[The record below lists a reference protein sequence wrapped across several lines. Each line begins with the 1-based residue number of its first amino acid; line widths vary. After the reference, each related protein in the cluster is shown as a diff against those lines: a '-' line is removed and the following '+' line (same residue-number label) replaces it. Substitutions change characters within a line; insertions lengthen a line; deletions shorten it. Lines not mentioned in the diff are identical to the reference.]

1 MEIKL
6 VDIKKDEEHNVIIG
20 HTHFIKTIEDV
31 YEALVT
37 SVPGI
42 KFGVAFCEAS
52 QKRLI
57 RHSGTDEELEKLA
70 IENAERI
77 GAGHTFV
84 IILGNAYPIN
94 VMKDLKSVDEI
105 VSIYCATANPVK
117 VVVAEEGEQRAVIG
131 VMDGLTPLGV
141 EGEEDIKER
150 KEFLRKIGYK
160 Q

>member
-20 HTHFIKTIEDV
+20 HTHFIKTVEDV

-57 RHSGTDEELEKLA
+57 RHSGTDEALEKLA

-105 VSIYCATANPVK
+105 VGIYCATANPVK

-141 EGEEDIKER
+141 EGDEDIKER

>member
-141 EGEEDIKER
+141 EGDEDIKER

>member
-57 RHSGTDEELEKLA
+57 RHSGTDEALEKIA

-105 VSIYCATANPVK
+105 VGIYCATANPVK

-141 EGEEDIKER
+141 EGDEDIKER

>member
-57 RHSGTDEELEKLA
+57 RHSGTDEELEKIA

-105 VSIYCATANPVK
+105 VGIYCATANPVK

-141 EGEEDIKER
+141 EGDEDIKER

>member
-57 RHSGTDEELEKLA
+57 RHSGTDEALEKLA

-105 VSIYCATANPVK
+105 VGIYCATANPVK

-141 EGEEDIKER
+141 EGDEDIKER